1 MIDSERE
8 QLHKGIQDAFDNF
21 DDGAIVVGWFLIAEV
36 QSASGERYLAHR
48 NRDINGDSLSPW
60 ASNGYIH
67 TALESSRLL
76 TGESIKQEDEDG
88 DEDRD
93 DE

>member
-1 MIDSERE
+1 MIDTQRE
-8 QLHKGIQDAFDNF
+8 QLHEGIQTAFAEF
-21 DDGAIVVGWFLIAEV
+21 DDGAVVVGWFLIAEV
-36 QSASGERYLAHR
+36 QNLDGERYLAHR

-67 TALESSRLL
+67 TALESARLL

-88 DEDRD
+88 GDDSDE
-93 DE
+93 E